1 MPCML
6 EQRRPRVKPFPQ
18 TISQGDT
25 MFKVRTIYDG
35 YDDELIVIDNTFP
48 TEEDADRFINGVKQ
62 EDPLCRVEKEEV
74 E

>member
-1 MPCML
+1 
-6 EQRRPRVKPFPQ
+6 
-18 TISQGDT
+18 

-48 TEEDADRFINGVKQ
+48 TEEDADRFISGVKQ

>member
-1 MPCML
+1 
-6 EQRRPRVKPFPQ
+6 
-18 TISQGDT
+18 

-35 YDDELIVIDNTFP
+35 YDDELIVIDNTFR